1 MAETLLGW
9 ARNIIYYM
17 IFLSL
22 AEHLLAGSSYGR
34 YLRLFGGMVLVLIVL
49 GPFGSFGDWETQV
62 SSLFDRF
69 TFQQESRELKNKLF
83 GMEEKR
89 LAGITGQ
96 YRENVE
102 KEIMALAAA
111 QGVSC
116 SKVSVRLGE
125 NKESPSWGQILEI
138 EMEVSGEDFLEQK
151 SLEQEFFGQE
161 CSGQENVRAAGQMLL
176 SPISEDRPVS
186 ISRIEIGIKDSKED
200 KEGVKPELSKR
211 EKQALETLKGK
222 VETYYGLEGEA
233 VKIKWK
239 ND

>member
-62 SSLFDRF
+62 SSLFERF

-116 SKVSVRLGE
+116 SKVSVQLGE
-125 NKESPSWGQILEI
+125 NKESPSWGQILGI
-138 EMEVSGEDFLEQK
+138 EMEVSGKDFLEQG

-161 CSGQENVRAAGQMLL
+161 CSGQEKVRAAGKMLL
-176 SPISEDRPVS
+176 SPISEERPVS
-186 ISRIEIGIKDSKED
+186 ISRIEIGIKGSKED

-222 VETYYGLEGEA
+222 VEAYYGLEGEA

>member
-1 MAETLLGW
+1 MAEALLGW

-69 TFQQESRELKNKLF
+69 TFQQESRELKKELF

-102 KEIMALAAA
+102 NEVMALAAA

-116 SKVSVRLGE
+116 SKVSVQLEE
-125 NKESPSWGQILEI
+125 NKESPFCGQILGIEI
-138 EMEVSGEDFLEQK
+138 EVSGADFLEWEG
-151 SLEQEFFGQE
+151 SGQEVFGQE
-161 CSGQENVRAAGQMLL
+161 GSGRENVRAAGQMLL
-176 SPISEDRPVS
+176 SPISEERPVS
-186 ISRIEIGIKDSKED
+186 IDRIEIGTGEERED
-200 KEGVKPELSKR
+200 KEGVEPGLSER

-233 VKIKWK
+233 VKIKRK